1 MNPSKTTPHWSL
13 VATLFTTQAIAVG
26 GVFGAFPVFVAP
38 VIETFDASLTQ
49 VSAGV
54 GLIALALGLMG
65 PIWGRWIDGGEF
77 RRIML
82 CGSLAMTA
90 CFTVASLTP
99 ALPLLGIV
107 CLVVGATLPLLGP
120 LTCSSLI
127 GKVFVESRGRAM
139 GIASMGPP
147 AGSAL
152 FALLA
157 GEIISRWDWRLAL
170 QIFAG
175 LSLLLAPLIAWAI
188 PRRVEAVA
196 TPEQTADGVW
206 TRTRLLRTRDFW
218 GTALALGIA
227 AGIGTGWGAQLVNF
241 VLDLGYDLVQGAR
254 IAAIGGGVG
263 IVGTLGFG
271 ILADRWSPKWLLFIA
286 LLLQVVALGIYLS
299 EPPYA
304 GLIAAAVLF
313 GTCGGSVITLTALI
327 LTQRFGSASLGQAL
341 GLTNLFI
348 LPLGVFASPLAGALR
363 EASGSYALAIIAA
376 AGALSVGAGSL
387 LLVGRPPVK
396 RPPVPGSVPQ
406 RG

>member
-1 MNPSKTTPHWSL
+1 MNAPQAAPHWSL
-13 VATLFTTQAIAVG
+13 VATLFTAQAIAVG
-26 GVFGAFPVFVAP
+26 SVFGAFPVFVAP
-38 VIETFDASLTQ
+38 VVAAFDASLTE

-54 GLIALALGLMG
+54 GLIALTLGLMG

-82 CGSLAMTA
+82 CGCIAMAT
-90 CFTVASLTP
+90 CFTAASLVP
-99 ALPLLGIV
+99 VLSLLGVV
-107 CLVVGATLPLLGP
+107 CLALGACIPLLGP

-127 GKVFVESRGRAM
+127 GKVFVESRGRMM

-147 AGSAL
+147 AGAAL

-170 QIFAG
+170 QVFAG
-175 LSLLLAPLIAWAI
+175 IALLLAVLVASTI

-196 TPEQTADGVW
+196 TADQAADGVW
-206 TRTRLLRTRDFW
+206 TRSRLLRTRDFW
-218 GTALALGIA
+218 GTALAMGIA

-241 VLDLGYDLVQGAR
+241 VLDLGYDLTTGAR

-263 IVGTLGFG
+263 IAGTLGFG
-271 ILADRWSPKWLLFIA
+271 MLADRWSPKWLMFTA
-286 LLLQVVALGIYLS
+286 LWLQVAALGIYLR
-299 EPPYA
+299 EPPYV
-304 GLIAAAVLF
+304 GLLAAAVLF
-313 GTCGGSVITLTALI
+313 GTCGGSVVTLTALI

-348 LPLGVFASPLAGALR
+348 LPFGVLASPLAGALR
-363 EASGSYALAIIAA
+363 EASGNYAVSIVAA
-376 AGALSVGAGSL
+376 GGALSVAAASL
-387 LLVGRPPVK
+387 LLVGRPVADGQ
-396 RPPVPGSVPQ
+396 PVPDSAPE